1 MDKNKEFRFLKGNM
15 TSLYMKLTNLYEIL
29 LKNSSCNVNDEK
41 MILLNEVDHLLVNL
55 SFYCHIHDDYSKLNI
70 EFIAPMRTFYLL
82 AREYIISE
90 NVYMEETHIHVYEM
104 EYTYDQGIK
113 ILNDM
118 FDIK

>member
-15 TSLYMKLTNLYEIL
+15 TNLYLKLTNLYEIL

-55 SFYCHIHDDYSKLNI
+55 SFYCHIHDDYINLNI

-82 AREYIISE
+82 ARECLISE
-90 NVYMEETHIHVYEM
+90 NVNMDDIHPYVYEM
-104 EYTYDQGIK
+104 ESVYDQGIN
-113 ILNDM
+113 ILNEM
-118 FDIK
+118 FNAK

>member
-1 MDKNKEFRFLKGNM
+1 MDKNKEFRFLKGNI

-55 SFYCHIHDDYSKLNI
+55 SFYCHIHDDYNNLNI

-82 AREYIISE
+82 AREYLISE
-90 NVYMEETHIHVYEM
+90 NVYMDDIHLYVYEL
-104 EYTYDQGIK
+104 ELIYDQGNN
-113 ILNDM
+113 ILNEM
-118 FDIK
+118 FDAK